1 MKIGLDF
8 DGVFCNASKLLK
20 NGANYLFGVDLPE
33 NKTIEQTAVKEK
45 ILTKKQ
51 FKELKSFVFG
61 NISRNLQINPV
72 EDVDT
77 ACQTLINRG
86 HQVKIITKRNAGV
99 QTVHDLCEKIGIE
112 IPIIGMK
119 PGQPKSSVSERFDIF
134 LDDSPNI
141 LKDLEGFIP
150 NLFLFSWSYNQDFKS
165 CSVNRVNSWSE
176 FVQKVG

>member
-86 HQVKIITKRNAGV
+86 HQV
-99 QTVHDLCEKIGIE
+99 
-112 IPIIGMK
+112 
-119 PGQPKSSVSERFDIF
+119 GQPKSSVSERFDIF